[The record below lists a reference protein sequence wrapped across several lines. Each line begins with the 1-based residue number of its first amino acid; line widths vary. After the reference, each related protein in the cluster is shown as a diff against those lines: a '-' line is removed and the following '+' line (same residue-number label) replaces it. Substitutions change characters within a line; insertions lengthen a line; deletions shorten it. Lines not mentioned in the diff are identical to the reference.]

1 MEIEKTLNGTELTL
15 KIIGRLDTVTAP
27 ELEACLKESL
37 DGVANLVM
45 DFAALDYI
53 SSAGLRVILQAQKT
67 MNKQGD
73 MIVKNV
79 NETINEVFEMTGFVD
94 ILNIE

>member
-1 MEIEKTLNGTELTL
+1 MEIEKALNGTELTL

-27 ELEACLKESL
+27 ELEACLTESL
-37 DGVANLVM
+37 DGVANLIM

-53 SSAGLRVILQAQKT
+53 SSAGLRVVLQAQKT

>member
-1 MEIEKTLNGTELTL
+1 MHMCNFCCTFVGVLIIIKDMEIEKALNGTELTL

-53 SSAGLRVILQAQKT
+53 SSAGLRVILQADRKS
-67 MNKQGD
+67 
-73 MIVKNV
+73 VV
-79 NETINEVFEMTGFVD
+79 
-94 ILNIE
+94 

>member
-1 MEIEKTLNGTELTL
+1 
-15 KIIGRLDTVTAP
+15 
-27 ELEACLKESL
+27 
-37 DGVANLVM
+37 
-45 DFAALDYI
+45 
-53 SSAGLRVILQAQKT
+53 

-73 MIVKNV
+73 MLIKNV

>member
-1 MEIEKTLNGTELTL
+1 MEIEKALNGTELTL

-37 DGVANLVM
+37 DGIANLVM

-73 MIVKNV
+73 ML
-79 NETINEVFEMTGFVD
+79 INEVFEMTGFVD